1 VNRKL
6 FKRMKRTISMQYRT
20 LIGDRGSFRVN
31 VPKDWVKVNGL
42 KKGDYVK
49 IDEASDGSLRIEK
62 AEK

>member
-1 VNRKL
+1 
-6 FKRMKRTISMQYRT
+6 MKRTISMQYRT